1 MAWLVEISFYPPGPD
16 PTYDIRFTYSAV
28 ETNLAI
34 IAASAPALRGLFV
47 KWFPRLFSSLTSGG
61 RATYGETNGT
71 GKQSRSGTDALNS
84 QHNVG
89 SRHTETFQMKNFNK
103 NRSEIRSHS
112 PTASEEEIMTYNGII
127 RTTEVDVM
135 YSDGS
140 SENHATME
148 EDNFSKPRSKG
159 GQRTQGT

>member
-1 MAWLVEISFYPPGPD
+1 MVDISFYPPGHD

-34 IAASAPALRGLFV
+34 IAASAPALRGLVV
-47 KWFPRLFSSLTSGG
+47 KWFPRFFSSLTSGG
-61 RATYGETNGT
+61 KATYGETGGT
-71 GKQSRSGTDALNS
+71 GKQSRSGKSALGG
-84 QHNVG
+84 QHHMG
-89 SRHTETFQMKNFNK
+89 SRHTDTFQMKNMK
-103 NRSEIRSHS
+103 NRSEICSHS

-140 SENHATME
+140 SENHTAVE
-148 EDNFSKPRSKG
+148 NSNFGAPRSESG
-159 GQRTQGT
+159 RRTQDV